1 MSIDDIETEAL
12 KLHPKE
18 RARLAE
24 KLLESLED
32 LSEKEHEP
40 VWADEAERRD
50 KQMDS
55 DPSAST
61 PTDEVFREVRSNLR

>member
-1 MSIDDIETEAL
+1 MSINDIETEAL

-32 LSEKEHEP
+32 LSEAENEQ
-40 VWADEAERRD
+40 VWADEAARRD

-55 DPSAST
+55 NPSAST
-61 PTDEVFREVRSNLR
+61 PADEVFREARSKLR

>member
-24 KLLESLED
+24 KLLKSLED
-32 LSEKEHEP
+32 LSEAENEQ
-40 VWADEAERRD
+40 VWAGEAE
-50 KQMDS
+50 
-55 DPSAST
+55 P
-61 PTDEVFREVRSNLR
+61 